1 MIPVAEES
9 FFHIFSGTGSE
20 DAAWVEVVRGLE
32 CARERLDEIAT
43 KHPGRYLLFSFSNR
57 AILAKVDTVRNL
69 MNTKILGR
77 DAT

>member
-43 KHPGRYLLFSFSNR
+43 KDPGRYLLFSFR
-57 AILAKVDTVRNL
+57 GWPTLWNL
-69 MNTKILGR
+69 GLVIHH
-77 DAT
+77 D